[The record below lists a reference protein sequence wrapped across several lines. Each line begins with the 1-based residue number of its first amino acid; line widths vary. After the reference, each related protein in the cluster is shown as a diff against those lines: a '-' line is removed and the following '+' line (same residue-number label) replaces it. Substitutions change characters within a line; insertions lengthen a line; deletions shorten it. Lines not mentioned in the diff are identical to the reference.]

1 MNCANASPWKYVVMW
16 LRLCFRS
23 SSFLLGDRYILSGW
37 VPEIPG
43 IGGAYV
49 AAATTIHMYSAVK

>member
-23 SSFLLGDRYILSGW
+23 SSFLLGDRYILSG
-37 VPEIPG
+37 
-43 IGGAYV
+43 
-49 AAATTIHMYSAVK
+49 